1 MNIVRIYMHDAI
13 EDALECMPLPIN
25 FVAFFYHNLHFASF
39 RDSIAKL
46 RKPFSYNGNIEFI

>member
-25 FVAFFYHNLHFASF
+25 IVAFFYHNLHLNASF

-46 RKPFSYNGNIEFI
+46 SHTMAI